1 MDLDIWGMD
10 RCNCVRRFQISSSHT
25 LSRGPQ
31 LGKCVFCMFKIVYFA
46 PFRVFREIQSL
57 ADMTPVHYRY
67 QRTSVIPPRG
77 ARVEMEKKIF
87 KIEISEL
94 RGQNALSFCMAK
106 PDMLVF
112 LGHIPLPTV
121 TYVPENFD
129 EKVQNLTDKEI
140 GVF

>member
-1 MDLDIWGMD
+1 
-10 RCNCVRRFQISSSHT
+10 
-25 LSRGPQ
+25 
-31 LGKCVFCMFKIVYFA
+31 
-46 PFRVFREIQSL
+46 
-57 ADMTPVHYRY
+57 MTPVHYRY

-77 ARVEMEKKIF
+77 ARVEMEKKNF

-94 RGQNALSFCMAK
+94 RGQNSLSFCMVK

-121 TYVPENFD
+121 TYVPEKFD